1 MNTFLNQ
8 MTKDSNITRTENGG
22 VTRKSTESNQKREYV
37 LYLHRNKINNK
48 VYIEITK
55 QHPPEKRWKN
65 GNSYKHNQHFNAA
78 IQKYGWDNF
87 QHLILKENLTLEEAN
102 IEEIKTIAFYDST
115 NYEKGYN
122 IQIGGNHSP
131 QSEQTKE
138 KIRQKALDWS
148 DEVKKKMSDAAKK
161 RVARDGAPFQGK
173 HLSEEAK
180 NKLRKVDKSYT
191 QTEQYREKMSKATSG
206 AKNGSAKKIKAISEN
221 KKEVLHFGYK
231 QEAMNFLGL
240 SRSSQKFLNKAI
252 KNHTIYHNYYWEE
265 E

>member
-1 MNTFLNQ
+1 MEERKYVVYVHINKTTNKTYVGQ
-8 MTKDSNITRTENGG
+8 SCNIERRWRNNGIDYYDYSKSNEDQSIF
-22 VTRKSTESNQKREYV
+22 
-37 LYLHRNKINNK
+37 
-48 VYIEITK
+48 
-55 QHPPEKRWKN
+55 WK
-65 GNSYKHNQHFNAA
+65 A
-78 IQKYGWDNF
+78 IQSYGWDGF
-87 QHLILKENLTLEEAN
+87 EHIILKENLTLEEAN

-122 IQIGGNHSP
+122 IQMGGNHSS

-138 KIRQKALDWS
+138 KIRQKALNWS
-148 DEVKKKMSDAAKK
+148 DEVKKKMSDAAKR

-180 NKLRKVDKSYT
+180 KKLRKVDKSYT
-191 QTEQYREKMSKATSG
+191 QTEQYKEKMSKATSG
-206 AKNGSAKKIKAISEN
+206 AKNGSAKKIKATSED
-221 KKEVLHFGYK
+221 KKEILHFGYK
-231 QEAMNFLGL
+231 QEAINFLGL